1 MANEQQN
8 EEIRNLQRQAR
19 DVSRRAGVESRV
31 GRQSALTLTEL
42 NKLSTG
48 DINFYQPVG
57 KMYTPSWSPFLIKIF
72 ADCYFHIYIWFM
84 LKSRTSIEDG
94 LKIKQK
100 TAEEEVTKLISRIKS
115 LEAEVEANQRAL
127 QEIVRSIDLES
138 RTV

>member
-8 EEIRNLQRQAR
+8 EEIRNILSQLQRQAR
-19 DVSRRAGVESRV
+19 DVTRELARCRGELGSKVRV

-57 KMYTPSWSPFLIKIF
+57 KM
-72 ADCYFHIYIWFM
+72 FM